1 MVLFYSYIGIVEA
14 AKWPY
19 LCNVIK
25 KVTLLV

>member
-1 MVLFYSYIGIVEA
+1 MALFYSYIGIVVA
-14 AKWPY
+14 VKWPY